1 MPWLRSEDSAL
12 KAKFQS
18 LMVYDGNMPNGRP
31 VPVRYRLPEDELAN
45 LSYPII
51 IIEHVD
57 MPYASDR
64 AHSGWIQLPYAPEG
78 YVPWWNPQESPL
90 TITPAES
97 PYFSFVPTP
106 YYFDYTVTVFARYM
120 TQHAQPLVAQLCT
133 EPYLP
138 YQYGYLKVPQD
149 GTVRTMLV
157 EAGPSWN
164 YTKDED
170 DKRLIAVT
178 WRVRVFSELVQNVQ
192 TFEQYGGT
200 LIPVNDIDIN
210 LDVYMDT
217 MPIDL
222 DTPAGIQRNLGI
234 YSVGMPSQFNVQQ
247 GS

>member
-1 MPWLRSEDSAL
+1 MPWIYDEDAAI
-12 KAKFQS
+12 KAKLQS
-18 LMVYDGNMPNGRP
+18 LQVFDGNAPNGRP
-31 VPVRYRLPEDELAN
+31 VPVRFRLPEDELAN

-51 IIEHVD
+51 IIEHTE

-64 AHSGWIQLPYAPEG
+64 AHSGYIQLPYAPEG
-78 YVPWWNPQESPL
+78 LDPWWNPQENPL
-90 TITPAES
+90 TITPSES
-97 PYFSFVPTP
+97 PYYSFFPTP
-106 YYFDYTVTVFARYM
+106 YYFDYIVTVFARYM

-149 GTVRTMLV
+149 GTIRTMLV

-178 WRVRVFSELVQNVQ
+178 WRVRVFSELVPRVQ

-234 YSVGMPSQFNVQQ
+234 YGTQMSSQFNVQQ
-247 GS
+247 GL